1 MCLSFLSIHI
11 QSIVTDHTSCD
22 VTEGSCWHQVD
33 ACDGDRTSIG
43 DPACIWDSA
52 SIRSSTIYRW
62 TDGVRVNT
70 DATSKLDQL
79 KASSGGDRKVYQ
91 TVEEFMVDRQMLID
105 LVVARR
111 QNLRVSPSI
120 NVKLIY

>member
-1 MCLSFLSIHI
+1 
-11 QSIVTDHTSCD
+11 
-22 VTEGSCWHQVD
+22 
-33 ACDGDRTSIG
+33 
-43 DPACIWDSA
+43 
-52 SIRSSTIYRW
+52 
-62 TDGVRVNT
+62 VRVNT